1 MFFKNAVGHNG
12 VYERMNRKQAILRIL
27 LTLGILILINIIGLR
42 FFQRLDL
49 TNDNIFTLSEASKNL
64 VHQLDDKFLVK
75 AYFTS
80 DLPPE
85 YANNRRDLRD
95 LLDEYRAY
103 AGGNF
108 QYEFIDPSKK
118 DEVEQEAQRYGI
130 PPVQVQVLKED
141 KLQIEKA
148 YMGMVFLFGD
158 KQERVPVIQTT
169 SNLEYEISSTI
180 KKMTS
185 KELKK
190 IGFLTGQGEPDIQQ
204 FKRFQEILT
213 KQYQV
218 STVDISDGKPIPS
231 DVVVLLI
238 IAPSQPFKDW
248 EKFLIDQ
255 YLMKGGK
262 IAFLINK
269 VKINL
274 QDQYGQ
280 ALDVNIDDLLES
292 YGVRVNTDL
301 VRDASCAYVNVQQQA
316 GFMVIQNQIPFYFLP
331 RASEFDK
338 KSPLVKD
345 LSSVVFYF
353 TSSIDTS
360 LARSKG
366 LIANVLVSSSKK
378 SGRQENYFMIN
389 PTAPFTKE
397 MFNESGI
404 PLVVTVEGAFASAF
418 GTKHIGVDTS
428 FTGILDSTNKIVS
441 GKLSKIVVMGDGD
454 FLQDQYSGGN
464 RDNFILPSN
473 LVDWLADD
481 IGLAAIRA
489 RESGNKPLDE
499 VSEGLK
505 VWVKGLNLAV
515 PPIIVVLVG
524 VIRWRWRIAT
534 RKKLESRGL

>member
-1 MFFKNAVGHNG
+1 
-12 VYERMNRKQAILRIL
+12 MNRKQAILRII
-27 LTLGILILINIIGLR
+27 LTLGIVLLINIIGLR
-42 FFQRLDL
+42 FFKRFDL

-64 VHQLDDKFLVK
+64 VKQLDDKFLVK

-118 DEVEQEAQRYGI
+118 DDIEQEAQRYGI

-158 KQERVPVIQTT
+158 KQERLPVIQTT

-190 IGFLTGQGEPDIQQ
+190 VGFLSGQGEPDLQQ
-204 FKRFQEILT
+204 FKRFQEILS
-213 KQYQV
+213 KQYLV
-218 STVDISDGKPIPS
+218 TTVDISDGKSVPS
-231 DVVVLLI
+231 DIVVLLI
-238 IAPSQPFKDW
+238 IAPAQPFKSW

-269 VKINL
+269 VNINL
-274 QDQYGQ
+274 QSQYGQ
-280 ALDVNIDDLLES
+280 ALDVNLDDLLES
-292 YGVRVNTDL
+292 YGIRVNTDL

-345 LSSVVFYF
+345 LSSIVFYF
-353 TSSIDTS
+353 ASSVDTS

-389 PTAPFTKE
+389 PTAPVTKE
-397 MFNESGI
+397 MFNESNI
-404 PLVVTVEGAFASAF
+404 PLAVTVEGAFASAF
-418 GTKHIGVDTS
+418 GRKSIDIDTS
-428 FTGILDSTNKIVS
+428 FKGTLDSTNKVVS
-441 GKLSKIVVMGDGD
+441 GKLSKIVVLGDGD

-489 RESGNKPLDE
+489 RDSGSKPLDE
-499 VSEGLK
+499 VSEGTK
-505 VWVKGLNLAV
+505 TWVKGLNLSL
-515 PPIIVVLVG
+515 PPIIVVIVG
-524 VIRWRWRIAT
+524 VVRWRWRIST
-534 RKKLESRGL
+534 RRKLESRGL